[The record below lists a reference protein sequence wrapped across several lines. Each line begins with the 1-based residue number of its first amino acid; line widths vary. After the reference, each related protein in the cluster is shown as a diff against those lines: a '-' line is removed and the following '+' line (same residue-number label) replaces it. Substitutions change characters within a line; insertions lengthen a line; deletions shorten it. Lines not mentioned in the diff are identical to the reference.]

1 MWQGIIGAIIG
12 AIAAL
17 AAGGLGALLTWRK
30 AKTDWDREDRYRH
43 NDAKRAA
50 YVAAFQAIVN
60 YNSVAK
66 ACHEA
71 EPLPEGT
78 VEALERDACAVL
90 VLAPNQVGDSMNEF
104 LGAAVRRRVG
114 APEDAPTNK
123 ETDALG
129 EAFVKKC
136 REDLGLR
143 D

>member
-17 AAGGLGALLTWRK
+17 TAGGVGALFMWRK
-30 AKTDWDREDRYRH
+30 AKTDWNREDRYRH

-50 YVAAFQAIVN
+50 YVSAFQAIVT
-60 YNSVAK
+60 YNSVVQ

-78 VEALERDACAVL
+78 VEDLERNACAVL
-90 VLAPNQVGDSMNEF
+90 LLAPDQVSDSMSEF
-104 LGAAVRRRVG
+104 LVAAVSRRVG
-114 APEDAPTNK
+114 APESAPTNK
-123 ETDALG
+123 ETLALG
-129 EAFVKKC
+129 TAFLKKC